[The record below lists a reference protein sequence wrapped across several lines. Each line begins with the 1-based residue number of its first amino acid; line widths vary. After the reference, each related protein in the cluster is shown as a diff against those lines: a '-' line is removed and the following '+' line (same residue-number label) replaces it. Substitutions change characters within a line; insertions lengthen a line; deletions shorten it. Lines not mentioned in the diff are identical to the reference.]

1 MAREHAVIF
10 SENLSIPFDA
20 FTFEGFQSWV
30 ESGEFPDT
38 GRVDFLAGEV
48 ETEMSP
54 EDLYTHSV
62 VKAAIASTLQVLIAE
77 QDRGEIYIDSTRII
91 SPSAGLSV
99 EPDVV
104 VALWE
109 SFESGRVRLVP
120 AARKGPNRFLAV
132 EGALDVIVEIVSD
145 SSQKKDTERLPR
157 LYALAGVSELWLA
170 DARDREIRFTI
181 HTLQN
186 GRYVP
191 VEPDADGWIASPRL
205 GGAFRLIRLL
215 NRRNHW
221 RYLLEHRDL

>member
-10 SENLSIPFDA
+10 RENLPVPLNA
-20 FTFEGFQSWV
+20 FTFEGFQSWL

-62 VKAAIASTLQVLIAE
+62 VKAAIASTLHVLIAE
-77 QDRGEIYIDSTRII
+77 QDRGEVYIDSTRIV
-91 SPSAGLSV
+91 SPVAGLSV

-120 AARKGPNRFLAV
+120 ASHKGPNRFLAV

-157 LYALAGVSELWLA
+157 LYARAGISELWLA

-181 HTLQN
+181 HTLQK
-186 GRYVP
+186 GGYVAA
-191 VEPDADGWIASPRL
+191 EQDTDGWAVSPRL
-205 GGAFRLIRLL
+205 GSSFRLLRRPTRLGHL
-215 NRRNHW
+215 
-221 RYLLEHRDL
+221 RYVLEHRA